1 MAEAGCPGFG
11 YHNRAGAQCRSEQ
24 LMTKS
29 LNLRRARLLLA
40 AALATGLGIG
50 GAPAQELATK
60 IWDIKLGT
68 PIAALPLDQFVDPAC
83 GTNGGPPS
91 RVLASFQDFALCAAD
106 KTTGLHEVWFRY
118 DDEMEYV
125 ARARR
130 SEIMV
135 RLYQANSLGGQ
146 PIITSLLIDDSGRVE
161 GYRIVNDPRAAG
173 GTRIEAYGL
182 VEMFKGMVAPG
193 LDCTD
198 LPPAEG
204 ERPIEGLF
212 VKQSCETKAGG
223 QVTRIEARHYYK
235 TGQFLVNPNDN
246 RINQNEFES
255 SARLEVFRP
264 PVAAR

>member
-1 MAEAGCPGFG
+1 M
-11 YHNRAGAQCRSEQ
+11 SD
-24 LMTKS
+24 S
-29 LNLRRARLLLA
+29 LYMRRLAIFLA
-40 AALATGLGIG
+40 AALVASLGTG
-50 GAPAQELATK
+50 GARSQELATK
-60 IWDIKLGT
+60 IWDIPLGT
-68 PIAALPLDQFVDPAC
+68 PVAALPLDQFVDPAC
-83 GTNGGPPS
+83 GNNGGPPS
-91 RVLASFQDFALCAAD
+91 RVLPGFADFALCPLD

-118 DDEMEYV
+118 EDELEYV

-130 SEIMV
+130 SEIMI
-135 RLYQANSLGGQ
+135 RLYQANALGGQ
-146 PIITSLLIDDSGRVE
+146 PIITSLLIDDAGRVQ
-161 GYRIVNDPRAAG
+161 GYRVVNDPRAAG
-173 GTRIEAYGL
+173 DTRIEAYGL

-212 VKQSCETKAGG
+212 VKQSCETKIDG

-235 TGQFLVNPNDN
+235 PGQFLVNPNDN

-264 PVAAR
+264 PAPK